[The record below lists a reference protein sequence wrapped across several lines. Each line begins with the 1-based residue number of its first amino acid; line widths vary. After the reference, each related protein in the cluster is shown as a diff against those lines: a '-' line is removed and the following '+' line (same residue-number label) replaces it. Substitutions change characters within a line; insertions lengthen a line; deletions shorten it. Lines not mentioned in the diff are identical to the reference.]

1 MCITYVECSRSI
13 ELLVIE
19 YLKLLLYNF
28 VIIQRYLMIIYYA
41 RWPGNKFVRIFIELS
56 LETVPKC
63 RCCYVV
69 STTNKK

>member
-19 YLKLLLYNF
+19 YLILLLYNF
-28 VIIQRYLMIIYYA
+28 VIIWRYCVRIYYA

-56 LETVPKC
+56 VGG
-63 RCCYVV
+63 
-69 STTNKK
+69 